1 MVYPRLNSIH
11 QVGVQAAPEGQPDQ
25 QAQHRAQNR
34 QNQLRWNACQGFP
47 RRRALHHQQHSAGN
61 QQSAA
66 DAYGNQTQQ
75 HCPIAWQQNRQCQHQ
90 TPAPCAA
97 AEKQR
102 YQQQRDRRR

>member
-34 QNQLRWNACQGFP
+34 QNQLRWNACQGFS
-47 RRRALHHQQHSAGN
+47 RRRAPHHQQHSAGN

-66 DAYGNQTQQ
+66 DSYRNQAQQ
-75 HCPIAWQQNRQCQHQ
+75 HCPIAGQQDRQCQYQ